1 MKQTRISAKK
11 YGNSLGMPHHEAE
24 NFEGLADVALDFWG
38 EGTAVFTEKTRCT
51 ETGGAK
57 VIIVVE
63 DKQIIQ

>member
-1 MKQTRISAKK
+1 
-11 YGNSLGMPHHEAE
+11 MPHHEAE